1 MRMYD
6 IIDKKRNGYS
16 LSEEEIRFFIQG
28 YTDGSIP
35 DYQASALCMAI
46 YFRGMDDQEIS
57 ILTDA
62 MAHSGDTVDLSR
74 FGNLSADKHSTGG
87 VGDKTS
93 LIVIPV
99 VASLGAKLAK
109 MSGRGLGHTGGTVD
123 KLESIP
129 GYQTA
134 MDGETFMQQVE
145 KVGLAIVGQS
155 GNLTPADKKL
165 YALRDVTATVDSIP
179 LITSSIMSKK
189 LAAGAHNIVLDVKVG
204 SGAFM
209 KTPEQA
215 RELAVK
221 MVTIGKLCG
230 RNIAAV
236 LSNMDVPL
244 GTHIG
249 NALEVKEALGVLRGE
264 IHNDLRE
271 VCEVLAS
278 NLIAMVLGI
287 SLEDAEARVKEA
299 IDSGAAYKK
308 MREWIQ
314 AQGGDIRYIDDPSLF
329 PDSKICY
336 QVISPRDGFI
346 EAMDAESIGLASV
359 TLRAGREKKEDPI
372 DYAAGIVLCKKVGD
386 YVRGGEPLCLF
397 YTDREEA
404 LASAEAKY
412 LSALTFGEEKPA
424 EKPLIY
430 EVIH

>member
-1 MRMYD
+1 MYD
-6 IIDKKRNGYS
+6 IIEKKRNGS
-16 LSEEEIRFFIQG
+16 ALSEEEIRFFIQG

-46 YFRGMDDQEIS
+46 YFKGMNDTEIQV
-57 ILTDA
+57 LTDA

-93 LIVIPV
+93 LIVIPI

-129 GYQTA
+129 GYETA

-145 KVGLAIVGQS
+145 NVGLAIVGQS

-230 RNIAAV
+230 RNMAAV

-249 NALEVKEALGVLRGE
+249 NALEVKEALAVLKGE
-264 IHNDLRE
+264 VHNDLRD

-278 NLIAMVLGI
+278 NLISMVLDI
-287 SLEDAEARVKEA
+287 PMDDALARVKDA
-299 IDSGAAYKK
+299 IDSGAALKK
-308 MREWIQ
+308 MRAWIE
-314 AQGGDIRYIDDPSLF
+314 AQGGDVRYIDDPSLF
-329 PDSKICY
+329 PVSKIEY
-336 QVISPRDGFI
+336 KVLSPKAGYI
-346 EAMDAESIGLASV
+346 EAMDAEAIGLASV
-359 TLRAGREKKEDPI
+359 MLGAGREKKEDPI

-386 YVRGGEPLCLF
+386 YVQAGEPLCLF
-397 YTDREEA
+397 YTDRENA
-404 LASAEAKY
+404 LKSAEAKY
-412 LSALTFGEEKPA
+412 LSSLTFGEEKPE
-424 EKPLIY
+424 EKPLVY
-430 EVIH
+430 EVIR